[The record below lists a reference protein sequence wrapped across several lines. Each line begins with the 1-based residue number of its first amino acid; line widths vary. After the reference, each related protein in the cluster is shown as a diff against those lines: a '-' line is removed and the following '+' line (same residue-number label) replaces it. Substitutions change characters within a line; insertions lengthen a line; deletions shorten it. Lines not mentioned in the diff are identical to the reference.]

1 MKQPQIHNPVLLREV
16 VEWLRIRTGGLYV
29 DLDVGS
35 GGHALAIAER
45 LGPEGQLVAMDIDPA
60 AVARA
65 HARLKGYPVT
75 VLLADRRE
83 VESHLDNQ
91 IGTALVDGWIL
102 DLGVS
107 SELLEDASRGFSYR
121 QCGPLDMR
129 YDPRGSVTA
138 SSVINTWSQGELERM
153 FRSYAQL
160 RWARALAREIAKRR
174 RHESIE
180 TTAQLAQII
189 AAVIPAPARGKLPQ
203 LLSKAFTA
211 VRIAVNDELAGVPPT
226 LRQAA
231 ARSNHGARLCIIS
244 YSSLEDKAVT
254 STLRELARKCRCPS
268 SQPVCTCGGPVL
280 RLLTP
285 SPIRPSAEEVQQNPR
300 AHSAMLRCAER
311 I

>member
-1 MKQPQIHNPVLLREV
+1 MEETWVHKPVLVREALD
-16 VEWLRIRTGGLYV
+16 WLQIKREGLYV
-29 DLDVGS
+29 DLSVGS

-45 LGPEGQLVAMDIDPA
+45 LGPEGQLLAMDIDPA

-65 HARLKGYPVT
+65 RARLKGYPVT

-83 VESHLDNQ
+83 IESHLDKR

-107 SELLEDASRGFSYR
+107 SELLEDASRGFSHR
-121 QCGPLDMR
+121 QSGPLNMR
-129 YDPRGSVTA
+129 YDPRGAVTA
-138 SSVINTWSQGELERM
+138 QSVVNTWTQGELERM
-153 FRSYAQL
+153 FRRYAQL
-160 RWARALAREIAKRR
+160 QWARALAREITERR
-174 RHESIE
+174 RHEPIQ
-180 TTAQLAQII
+180 TTAQLARIV

-203 LLSKAFTA
+203 LLSKVFTA

-231 ARSNHGARLCIIS
+231 ARSKQGARLCIIS

-254 STLRELARKCRCPS
+254 STLRELARKCRCPRS
-268 SQPVCTCGGPVL
+268 HPVCTCGGPLL

-285 SPIRPSAEEVQQNPR
+285 SPVRPSAEEVRENAR
-300 AHSAMLRCAER
+300 ARSAMLRCAER